1 MGRNGWKTDTRRT
14 RLDCFSH
21 HADHDCSQQK
31 AELPIARRALVSCDV
46 PSLLLVLESHR
57 IQYLPRPLVTLT
69 VGQLPTVIRLLPKLL
84 WSVLHHATDG
94 MKLTVRTRPT
104 HS

>member
-1 MGRNGWKTDTRRT
+1 MSAG
-14 RLDCFSH
+14 
-21 HADHDCSQQK
+21 AK

-46 PSLLLVLESHR
+46 PSLLLVLSSHR
-57 IQYLPRPLVTLT
+57 IQYPPSPLVTLT

-84 WSVLHHATDG
+84 WRVVHQARDG
-94 MKLTVRTRPT
+94 MKLTVRTRTT